1 MTGRSP
7 SGESTPPTVLKF
19 GGTSVE
25 DAAAFERVTEIVRAE
40 RRARP
45 VVVVSAMSG
54 VTDALLASVDA
65 ASAADLE
72 PHLERHRV
80 VARCL
85 LDAAAAARFE
95 AELEAAREEIG
106 RLLER
111 ASQGGGT
118 LPRVRDEVVS
128 FGERLSSS
136 LLAGVLAARDLPAS
150 WVDARRCI
158 VTNDVAGRADPDFP
172 ETCARARAQLSPL
185 LAAGRIPVLGG
196 FIGASAGGVTTTLGR
211 GGSDYSAALL
221 GAALD
226 AEEIQIW
233 TDVSGVLTADPRVVR
248 NAHTIPTLSYAEASE
263 LAYFGAKVLHP
274 KSIQPA
280 LVRGIPVRIVNSRA
294 PQDSGT
300 VVAAEAELWPGTV
313 KSIAHKTGITVL
325 QITSARMLGAYGFL
339 RALFEVFDRH
349 RMPVDVVTTSEVS
362 LSLTVEDGAALPA
375 VVAELE
381 TLGEVRVEPRRAII
395 CVVGEGLRTTP
406 GIAARVFETIR
417 DINVSLISQGA
428 SRVNLTFVVEEGQAR
443 EAVTRLHAA
452 LLEGPAGRPDRR
464 TAGRGRGRGGRS
476 RSARPPVRPSA
487 GPTALE
493 LTRRLIDIPSV
504 SGDEEAVARFL
515 GGQLEQ
521 LGYGVEYLESAP
533 GRPGLF
539 ATTDAAPRIV
549 FCTHLD
555 TVPPFF
561 ASSEDDEF
569 VYGRGACD
577 AKGIIAAQIAAAHR
591 LRAEGIRELALLFVV
606 DEEKGSI
613 GARAANGHPAAR
625 QCRWL
630 VVGEPT
636 ENKLA
641 TGSKGS
647 LRVLLRT
654 DGTGGHSAYP
664 ERGRSAIHTLLDVLA
679 DVRAIA
685 WPAAP
690 EFGETTCNVG
700 IIGGGAGANVIAPDA
715 RAELHIRLV
724 TDAAPVRALL
734 EGAVRGR
741 ARIEYLSAT
750 PPVRL
755 TAVPGFDTCV
765 VGFTTDV
772 PHLSNWGAPLLVGPG
787 SIHDAHTAGERI
799 AKADLERGVEL
810 YVQLARSLHAD
821 ALATEVR
828 A

>member
-7 SGESTPPTVLKF
+7 SGESAPPTVLKF

-25 DAAAFERVTEIVRAE
+25 DAAAFERVAEIVRAE

-72 PHLERHRV
+72 PHLERHRL
-80 VARCL
+80 VARGL
-85 LDAAAAARFE
+85 MDAAAAAGFE
-95 AELEAAREEIG
+95 AELEGVREEIG
-106 RLLER
+106 RVLESV
-111 ASQGGGT
+111 SQGGST
-118 LPRVRDEVVS
+118 LPRLRDEVVS
-128 FGERLSSS
+128 YGERLSSS
-136 LLAGVLAARDLPAS
+136 LLAGVLTARDLPAT

-196 FIGASAGGVTTTLGR
+196 FIGASAAGVTTTLGR

-248 NAHTIPTLSYAEASE
+248 NAYTIPTLSYAEASE

-339 RALFEVFDRH
+339 RTLFEVFDRH

-362 LSLTVEDGAALPA
+362 LSLTVEGGAA
-375 VVAELE
+375 
-381 TLGEVRVEPRRAII
+381 RRA
-395 CVVGEGLRTTP
+395 
-406 GIAARVFETIR
+406 
-417 DINVSLISQGA
+417 
-428 SRVNLTFVVEEGQAR
+428 
-443 EAVTRLHAA
+443 
-452 LLEGPAGRPDRR
+452 DRR
-464 TAGRGRGRGGRS
+464 TVGRGKRS
-476 RSARPPVRPSA
+476 RSRRPTVRQSDR
-487 GPTALE
+487 PTAVE

-539 ATTDAAPRIV
+539 ASTDAAPRIV

-591 LRAEGIRELALLFVV
+591 LRAEGIGELALLFVV

-664 ERGRSAIHTLLDVLA
+664 ERGRSAIHTLLDVLE

-690 EFGETTCNVG
+690 EFGETTCNIG

-715 RAELHIRLV
+715 RAELHIR
-724 TDAAPVRALL
+724 R
-734 EGAVRGR
+734 
-741 ARIEYLSAT
+741 
-750 PPVRL
+750 
-755 TAVPGFDTCV
+755 
-765 VGFTTDV
+765 
-772 PHLSNWGAPLLVGPG
+772 
-787 SIHDAHTAGERI
+787 
-799 AKADLERGVEL
+799 
-810 YVQLARSLHAD
+810 
-821 ALATEVR
+821 
-828 A
+828 